1 MAVPDISGE
10 DIKTPSTPK
19 KVIIDTDPG
28 IDDAMAIFFA
38 LKSPELDVIGLTTIF
53 GNVQTVTA
61 TVNALHLLEFA
72 GREDIPVSEGY
83 RTSLRGAVKERIA
96 DFVHGSDG
104 LGNTYPTLSDRKP
117 IDTFAPDFLIQKVNE
132 FPGEVTIVALGP
144 LTNLAKA
151 VEQDPTFAKKVGQII
166 ILGGAFQVNGNV
178 NPAAE
183 ANIYGDPEAADIVF
197 TCGAD
202 ILVVGINITH
212 QVYWTGQDL
221 VDLGE
226 SSSKFGKYLYAA
238 SHFYAK
244 YHREAYDID
253 AIYLHDP
260 ATMVAAVDPSL
271 MTFSEGA
278 VRVQQ
283 EGICRGL
290 TLFNNSNKVWH
301 DPTDWCGIP
310 PVKVA
315 VAVNRERVASL
326 LKERLT
332 ATS

>member
-1 MAVPDISGE
+1 MVVATEALVA
-10 DIKTPSTPK
+10 PK

-38 LKSPELDVIGLTTIF
+38 LNSPELDVIGLTTIY
-53 GNVQTVTA
+53 GNVQTTTA
-61 TVNALHLLEFA
+61 TANAIHLLEFA
-72 GREDIPVSEGY
+72 GREDIPVSQGFK
-83 RTSLRGAVKERIA
+83 TSLRGAVKNRMA

-117 IDTFAPDFLIQKVNE
+117 IDTFGPDFLLQKVNE
-132 FPGEVTIVALGP
+132 FPGEITIVALGP

-151 VEQDPTFAKKVGQII
+151 VEDDPTFAKKVGQII
-166 ILGGAFQVNGNV
+166 ILGGAFSVNGNV

-212 QVYWTGQDL
+212 QVYWTVEDL
-221 VDLGE
+221 KELGMSE
-226 SSSKFGKYLYAA
+226 SKFGKYLYAV
-238 SHFYAK
+238 SNFYAA
-244 YHREAYDID
+244 YHKEAYDID

-271 MTFSEGA
+271 LTYAEGV
-278 VRVQQ
+278 VRVQHT
-283 EGICRGL
+283 GICKGL
-290 TLFNNSNKVWH
+290 TVLNHTCKKWH
-301 DPTDWCGIP
+301 DPTEWCNRP
-310 PVKVA
+310 AVKVA
-315 VAVNRERVASL
+315 VSVDAGRVAAL

-332 ATS
+332 AP